1 MSATANILH
10 PVNVRFSTFSG
21 ELIRQAEPLHITPR
35 GQLWVRMLDNG
46 QRKLI
51 DTTSL
56 VMPSEM
62 QARAAAPAVDDF
74 EPITVPSVYARDLP
88 ACRSNCDEGRSA
100 CAHPAVCAT
109 PADTSTD
116 DDLPGPVTQSLAL
129 DQAERELLAER
140 RTLARAGRRIAAL
153 LAVLL
158 AGAALLGCG
167 GGDPIIA
174 EATNQPGAFVTP
186 VWPGVGEVVAA
197 RLEITCPAAC
207 VIDVDQQSS
216 WVWTAEAPD
225 TSLSATVDVVKAG
238 DKRLVPGTRMDLMS
252 SGGPGPWSAAVG
264 LQRQF
269 RGEAGEPVVIELRV
283 SLDQPT
289 RRLAITNARLS
300 AEGRAL

>member
-1 MSATANILH
+1 MSAATATVLR
-10 PVNVRFSTFSG
+10 PVNVRFATFGG

-46 QRKLI
+46 QRRLI
-51 DTTSL
+51 DTSSL
-56 VMPSEM
+56 VMPHEM
-62 QARAAAPAVDDF
+62 QAADEFAPRTVPAV
-74 EPITVPSVYARDLP
+74 YASELP
-88 ACRSNCDEGRSA
+88 ACRGACDQGRSA

-109 PADTSTD
+109 PADTSTE

-153 LAVLL
+153 LAVLV

-167 GGDPIIA
+167 GGDPVIA
-174 EATNQPGAFVTP
+174 QATNQPGAFVTP

-225 TSLSATVDVVKAG
+225 TGLSATVDVVKAG
-238 DKRLVPGTRMDLMS
+238 DKRLSPGTRMDLLS

-269 RGEAGEPVVIELRV
+269 RAEAGEPVVIELRV

-289 RRLAITNARLS
+289 RRLAVTNARLT